1 MFSYIHMRCASAVA
15 HATGLAVSKQHDG
28 EIVAFMDSWLIDHGS
43 IYNLRQKVAGV
54 AAISEEEYDALNTA
68 TQTTSRHR
76 AQVQKSEERMEE
88 RGVRILPKRNT
99 TITPKLLTKGEDGPA
114 KSTSHNDPISGSHS
128 ATQCL
133 FCQNTSPS
141 LAENLHHMSST
152 HGLFI
157 PSIDRVVDL
166 QCFLAYLSVLVYEY
180 MECVYCGAG
189 KNSVQAVQTHMRDKG
204 HCKIDVDELCDFWE
218 ASEERDEEVWQDD
231 DEDAGRPTERVEP
244 QDAKSHFATNPTSAQ
259 RPLTSD
265 SALTR
270 LTPTQKP
277 NRTSSHNKHTQHKH
291 DRRAEPLDTTIH
303 ASRHQTNISP
313 STRDLLKC
321 NRELVNLNLPLSQL
335 RSLATL
341 NQRMRTQETT
351 ARARIQH
358 KAERQPTKCIYY
370 KTENPV
376 YQAG

>member
-1 MFSYIHMRCASAVA
+1 MQCASAVA
-15 HATGLAVSKQHDG
+15 HATGLAVSKQYDG
-28 EIVAFMDSWLIDHGS
+28 KIVAFMDSWLINHGS
-43 IYNLRQKVAGV
+43 IHNLRKKVAGIG
-54 AAISEEEYDALNTA
+54 AISEEEYDALHTA
-68 TQTTSRHR
+68 TQKASRHR
-76 AQVQKSEERMEE
+76 AQLQESEERMEG
-88 RGVRILPKRNT
+88 RAVRILPKRNT
-99 TITPKLLTKGEDGPA
+99 TITPKLPRKGADGPA
-114 KSTSHNDPISGSHS
+114 KSTSHNEPILDPHS

-133 FCQNTSPS
+133 FCHNTSSS
-141 LAENLHHMSST
+141 LAENLHHMSSI

-157 PSIDRVVDL
+157 PSIDRIVDL
-166 QCFLAYLSVLVYEY
+166 QCFVAYLGVLVYEY
-180 MECVYCGAG
+180 RECVYCGGG

-218 ASEERDEEVWQDD
+218 DGEGREEEVGQDD
-231 DEDAGRPTERVEP
+231 DEDAGHATERVEP
-244 QDAKSHFATNPTSAQ
+244 QDAKSQFATNLIPVQ

-270 LTPTQKP
+270 LTQTQKP
-277 NRTSSHNKHTQHKH
+277 SRTSSHNKHAQYRH
-291 DRRAEPLDTTIH
+291 DRRAEPLDTTVY
-303 ASRHQTNISP
+303 ASRHQTNIP
-313 STRDLLKC
+313 PPTRDLVKS
-321 NRELVNLNLPLSQL
+321 NRELANLNLPLSQL

-341 NQRMRTQETT
+341 DRRIRTHETT